1 MRDARGNSRGLTAA
15 GLICLALAATVAGPL
30 RVPSARAA
38 SPTNKA
44 PITPAKSPNPQI
56 PKSPNPQIPK
66 PINPQ
71 IPSPAVIEAES
82 RRMAL
87 LAKIKTSLLAI
98 FDPAGQGGGSGV
110 VISADGFALS
120 NFHVVQ
126 PCGSAMK
133 CGMPDGRVYDCVVVG
148 LDPTGDVA
156 LVQVLG
162 RDDFPH
168 AELGDSDRLRPGD
181 TVFAMGNPFLLAA
194 DFQPTVT
201 AGIVSGVHRYQF
213 PEGTLLEYAD
223 CIQTDASI
231 NPGNSGG
238 PLFDGQ
244 GRLVGINGRCS
255 FDKRG
260 RVSVNV
266 GYAVSINQIKN
277 FLGDL
282 HSGRI
287 VDHATL
293 GARVAADEQG
303 QVVVSDVLE
312 QSDAYRRGLRVDDE
326 LVRFAGRRVATP
338 NGFKNVLGILPKGW
352 RVPLSYRREGKLY
365 DVLVRLSGV
374 HRKEQLL
381 ERLAGHAP
389 QPMPLPP
396 PGEEPRPKD
405 GKKRDGPKPLV
416 PRPDLPLPVQIS
428 GAKPPMPD
436 VVKRHFEARHG
447 FANYYYNR
455 REQERVLGSW
465 RMPAEIKPLA
475 GPWTISGRLEHGGGF
490 RLRLTDSDVLLEA
503 PIGDCRWSAAG
514 VWSGSLL
521 PAGSNGLL
529 PAMCLW
535 RRLVL
540 EGPGGF
546 SPLEYRGTAPL
557 PGREALADVVVG
569 SYRGVEGWF
578 YFDSARGQLLALEM
592 YADEHADPCEIYFSQ
607 YHDVDGR
614 SLPGRMEVR
623 AGDAWF
629 GTFLLD
635 EFDFREAP
643 KT

>member
-1 MRDARGNSRGLTAA
+1 M
-15 GLICLALAATVAGPL
+15 LATLP
-30 RVPSARAA
+30 
-38 SPTNKA
+38 
-44 PITPAKSPNPQI
+44 
-56 PKSPNPQIPK
+56 
-66 PINPQ
+66 
-71 IPSPAVIEAES
+71 PAVIEAES
-82 RRMAL
+82 QRIAL
-87 LAKIKTSLLAI
+87 LAKIKTALLAI

-126 PCGSAMK
+126 PCGTAMK

-168 AELGDSDRLRPGD
+168 AELGDSDLLRPGD
-181 TVFAMGNPFLLAA
+181 PVFALGNPFLLAA

-238 PLFDGQ
+238 PLFDGR

-282 HSGRI
+282 RSGRI

-374 HRKEQLL
+374 HGKEQLL
-381 ERLAGHAP
+381 ERVMGHAP

-396 PGEEPRPKD
+396 PGEEPR
-405 GKKRDGPKPLV
+405 GKKRGEPKPLI
-416 PRPDLPLPVQIS
+416 PRPDLPLPVQLS
-428 GAKPPMPD
+428 RAKPPMPEI
-436 VVKRHFEARHG
+436 VKRHFEEKHG
-447 FANYYYNR
+447 YANYYYNR

-465 RMPAEIKPLA
+465 KMPAEIKPLA
-475 GPWTISGRLEHGGGF
+475 GPWTVSGRLEHGGGF
-490 RLRLTDSDVLLEA
+490 RLRLTDSEAMLEA
-503 PIGDCRWSAAG
+503 PIGDCRWTAAG
-514 VWSGSLL
+514 PWAGSLL

-529 PAMCLW
+529 PALCLW

-540 EGPGGF
+540 QGPAGF
-546 SPLEYRGTAPL
+546 SPLDYRGTAPL
-557 PGREALADVVVG
+557 PGRETLADVVVG

-578 YFDSARGQLLALEM
+578 FFDPAGGQLLALEM

-607 YHDVDGR
+607 YRDADGR
-614 SLPGRMEVR
+614 TLPGRMEVR
-623 AGDAWF
+623 AGDTWF